1 MAYNEDDLNPVKGRI
16 GELIFANYLRYSQEI
31 KCVDP
36 DLQKKGIDWRIECSP
51 YPHDVDVKF
60 SDKLDDFFAVTY
72 RNSSNIRMPFHKNC
86 EATWLV
92 IVTFDWTSYLRD
104 QEAEELQAARQCR
117 DMLQAE
123 YDAAKS
129 FTHTQQLIENYVV
142 SIVAVKV
149 QRVVS
154 LCDGFEKKQ
163 SGESNTDE
171 QGNIVATR
179 MGTDIYAAAHI
190 KWSAIPPSSKIV
202 HYENTTLQEHIS
214 TKPFYLTY
222 RWPFNPNKVIAISEY
237 GKTLEEM
244 GPASLQWILDEN
256 KHSKSTFFKKFLVS
270 KSEFDKILSDLL
282 KQKAKD
288 LKSKG
293 A

>member
-16 GELIFANYLRYSQEI
+16 GELIFANYMRYHEKI
-31 KCVDP
+31 KCIDP
-36 DLQKKGIDWRIECSP
+36 DMQKKGIDWRIEGAP
-51 YPHDVDVKF
+51 YPHDIDVKF
-60 SDKLDDFFAVTY
+60 SDKLDDFFAVTF

-92 IVTFDWTSYLRD
+92 IVSFDWTSYLND
-104 QEAEELQAARQCR
+104 QDSEELHIARLCR
-117 DMLQAE
+117 DSLQQE
-123 YDAAKS
+123 YNQDVDFAFTKS
-129 FTHTQQLIENYVV
+129 LIDNYVV

-154 LCDGFEKKQ
+154 LCEGFEKKQ

-179 MGTDIYAAAHI
+179 VGTDIYAAAHI

-202 HYENTTLQEHIS
+202 HYENKTLQEHIS

-244 GPASLQWILDEN
+244 DILSLEWIFDEN
-256 KHSKSTFFKKFLVS
+256 KHAKSTFYKKYLVS
-270 KSEFDKILSDLL
+270 KSEFDRILQDLI
-282 KQKAKD
+282 KRRRKA
-288 LKSKG
+288 
-293 A
+293 